1 MYILRTFVESEQG
14 AVTVDWTVL
23 TGGMVGLG
31 LATMAVV
38 SGGVEDLAWDIRN
51 HLAGIEISR
60 EFRDLIGQACAAD
73 GGPYQGDYQGMPVT
87 SLLIYS
93 SGDFVGGLP
102 DEVAG
107 GGVAGSGGGHAL
119 QLSEGARPIR
129 IDIADDDGV
138 LHELDNNQVLA
149 QDAVING
156 ETFGAGY
163 DVRAAYNVSNS
174 ETGETLTTMHFGD
187 PFSGYT
193 VGPVIAT
200 AATNPLEPGE
210 TLTFDGDQ
218 TTNNNELGY
227 DSYLT
232 CS

>member
-1 MYILRTFVESEQG
+1 MLIQFVTSEQG

-23 TGGMVGLG
+23 TGGTVGLG

-51 HLAGIEISR
+51 HLAGVEISAA
-60 EFRDLIGQACAAD
+60 FRDLIGQACAAD
-73 GGPYQGDYQGMPVT
+73 GGPFQGTYQDMPVT

-93 SGDFVGGLP
+93 SDDFIGGLP
-102 DEVAG
+102 DEVGG
-107 GGVAGSGGGHAL
+107 GGVAGSGGGHNL
-119 QLSEGARPIR
+119 QLSDDAQPIR

-138 LHELDNNQVLA
+138 LHELDDSQVLA

-156 ETFGAGY
+156 ETFGEGY
-163 DVRAAYNVSNS
+163 DVRAAYNVSSS
-174 ETGETLTTMHFGD
+174 ESGETLTTMHFGD

-193 VGPVIAT
+193 IGPVIAT

-218 TTNNNELGY
+218 TTNNNELDY